1 MCTLCVEGC
10 GLLDV
15 PTSIVFTVDVFQVF
29 RRANVEMYDF
39 LFIAVIQFGLEL
51 SYTVS
56 QHKVLTAL
64 AVLCPDPHLLDN
76 FSYLLLTSQFR

>member
-51 SYTVS
+51 SYSVAAQGVNS
-56 QHKVLTAL
+56 ARGIV
-64 AVLCPDPHLLDN
+64 P
-76 FSYLLLTSQFR
+76 